1 MVRVN
6 ILIVKGDAIY
16 VNSETINLN
25 QVCFKQAESIC
36 PLTYDPV
43 YLLFDMYS
51 KEFYSE
57 IFRRSSIESS

>member
-6 ILIVKGDAIY
+6 ILRVKGDAIY

-25 QVCFKQAESIC
+25 QVCSKQAESMC

-43 YLLFDMYS
+43 NLLFGMCS
-51 KEFYSE
+51 KEFYSK
-57 IFRRSSIESS
+57 IYRCRSIESS